1 MRRQMLEHIVM
12 DCCAVC
18 GDGLWSMGMG
28 GENLS
33 VMFSVVVTV
42 NIQIFEGNFWTQEVK
57 ALDFPAV
64 LDLWV
69 EWQR

>member
-12 DCCAVC
+12 DCCAVRE
-18 GDGLWSMGMG
+18 DGLWSTGMG

-33 VMFSVVVTV
+33 AMFSVMVTV
-42 NIQIFEGNFWTQEVK
+42 NTQIFEENFWTQEMK
-57 ALDFPAV
+57 ALAFPAV